1 MTAAGRRIAGVDV
14 PSGISEAAAEAL
26 HRVFGYSSFRGQQ
39 QEIIEHLCGGGDAV
53 ALMPTGSGKSL
64 CYQIPALVRDGTGVV
79 ISPLIAL
86 MQDQVDALRL
96 LGVRADF
103 LNSTQD
109 PDSRRGVEYAFG
121 DGKLDLL
128 YLAPER
134 LRTDST
140 LRLLDR
146 GTVALFAIDEAHCVA
161 QWGHDFRPD
170 YLGLSVLHEQW
181 PSVPRIAVTATA
193 TRQTLAEI
201 TSRLALGQARHFVAS
216 FDRPNIQYRIEP
228 KHEPRRQLLRL
239 LRTEHPGQAGIVY
252 CLSRASVDKTA
263 EFLCTEGFT
272 ALPYHAGL
280 DAQTRAV
287 NQSRFLREDGL
298 IMVATIAFGMG
309 IDKPDVRFVAHLDLP
324 RSVEGY
330 YQETGRA
337 GRDGAPATAWLAYGL
352 ADVVQQRRLIDDSDG
367 DFAHRRRLV
376 AHLDAMLALCE
387 TAGCRRAQML
397 GYFGEP
403 GAGACGNC
411 DTCLS
416 PPSVWDG
423 TVAAQKLL
431 STVVR
436 LGRLGGPSFG
446 AGQPI
451 DILLGRK
458 TPRVLSY
465 GHDRLSVFG
474 VGGELSEAEWRGVV
488 RQLLASGL
496 LAVKGDHGT
505 LALTELSGE
514 VLHGDRQVPLR
525 RDAPR
530 QAAAASSARGKARR
544 AVPVPAAGELA
555 PEAEAVFGR
564 LRAWRTG
571 IAKELGMPPYV
582 IFHDSTLRQIA
593 AAPPVSLAG
602 LAMVN
607 GVGETKLA
615 KYGQQ
620 ILEVLGEDRELQPGA
635 GRCSPATRTPPPW
648 PAGAVAGSRTHAS
661 AQPDSMLRS
670 RAQLPSG

>member
-1 MTAAGRRIAGVDV
+1 MLRRVY
-14 PSGISEAAAEAL
+14 
-26 HRVFGYSSFRGQQ
+26 GYDSFRGQQ
-39 QEIIEHLCGGGDAV
+39 QEIIEHVCAGGDAV

-64 CYQIPALVRDGTGVV
+64 CYQIPAQVREGTGVV

-86 MQDQVDALRL
+86 MQDQVDALNV
-96 LGVRADF
+96 LGVKAGF

-109 PDSRRGVEYAFG
+109 PDSRRGVEYAFM

-134 LRTDST
+134 LRTESA

-146 GTVALFAIDEAHCVA
+146 GTISLFAIDEAHCVA

-170 YLGLSVLHEQW
+170 YLGLSVLHERW
-181 PSVPRIAVTATA
+181 PAVPRIAVTATA
-193 TRQTLAEI
+193 TEQTRAEI
-201 TSRLALGQARHFVAS
+201 VARLSLSGARQFVAS

-228 KHEPRRQLLRL
+228 KNEPRRQLLRL
-239 LRTEHPGQAGIVY
+239 LRTEHAGEAGIVY
-252 CLSRASVDKTA
+252 CLSRASVEKTA
-263 EFLCTEGFT
+263 DYLCSEGLV

-280 DAQTRAV
+280 DAQTRSV

-337 GRDGAPATAWLAYGL
+337 GRDGLPATAWLAYGL
-352 ADVVQQRRLIDDSDG
+352 ADVVQQRRMIDDSEG
-367 DFAHRRRLV
+367 DLAHRRRLV

-387 TAGCRRAQML
+387 TAGCRRQQML
-397 GYFGEP
+397 AYFGETGTGP
-403 GAGACGNC
+403 CGNC

-436 LGRLGGPSFG
+436 LGRLGGPAFG

-451 DILLGRK
+451 DILLGKK

-465 GHDRLSVFG
+465 GHDSLSTFG
-474 VGGELSEAEWRGVV
+474 IGGELTEGEWRGVV

-505 LALTELSGE
+505 LALTDLSGE
-514 VLHGDRQVPLR
+514 VMRGERPVVFR
-525 RDAPR
+525 RDPPKVPAPPR
-530 QAAAASSARGKARR
+530 SKRAAAGSGAGAAAGR
-544 AVPVPAAGELA
+544 PAAAELS
-555 PEAEAVFGR
+555 PEAEGVFER
-564 LRAWRTG
+564 LRAWRTSV
-571 IAKELGMPPYV
+571 AKELGMPPYV
-582 IFHDSTLRQIA
+582 IFHDSTLRLIA
-593 AAPPVSLAG
+593 ASPPSTLDE
-602 LAMVN
+602 LRQVN
-607 GVGETKLA
+607 GVGATKLD
-615 KYGQQ
+615 KYGQA
-620 ILEVLGEDRELQPGA
+620 ILAVLAEDGA
-635 GRCSPATRTPPPW
+635 S
-648 PAGAVAGSRTHAS
+648 
-661 AQPDSMLRS
+661 
-670 RAQLPSG
+670 